1 MVRLLDVVFREENQ
15 RFVIVC
21 AFEYFENDLFGLV
34 CRGVRFQ
41 NRIAYT
47 HVFADPGHADA
58 AAEVQRHAQARIAA
72 MFDLLDAHLAT
83 AGGPWMLGERFSAL
97 DPYAFM
103 LGRWTRGF
111 TRERPA
117 QLANLCM
124 RSVLAP

>member
-47 HVFADPGHADA
+47 HVFAEILKG
-58 AAEVQRHAQARIAA
+58 V
-72 MFDLLDAHLAT
+72 AHLH
-83 AGGPWMLGERFSAL
+83 
-97 DPYAFM
+97 
-103 LGRWTRGF
+103 
-111 TRERPA
+111 
-117 QLANLCM
+117 QQNLFH
-124 RSVLAP
+124 RDLKS